1 MTEDDLAR
9 HAGVLTGVA
18 GWLLDGSTLA
28 LQWTEAAFRL
38 HGLQP
43 AANAPTLDTVLACI
57 DRADRERV
65 RHTWLTCLSFG
76 RPCDLSYG
84 LLSAGGAPQRVRC
97 VAEFQRLP
105 GGGCRLVGALQ
116 PLRDAPSQAFEASL
130 EFAVA
135 AAGVGV
141 WEMDLITGDER
152 WSDQT
157 LALYGLPPGTR
168 APTRPEW
175 YARFLHADDRGRV
188 DERAADFMATRR
200 PYELDYRIRR
210 ASDGALRWMHSR
222 AAFAFGGERRVVG
235 VTIDITEEREAE
247 VRAQE
252 ATRLLEHAATQVGFG
267 FGYRDPEGERG
278 DWSVQMKRLF
288 GLPDDAPTPDRSQ
301 LGALISEQDRPRVA
315 RQMARP
321 IAPGELR
328 EVEFQVRR
336 RNDGRLRTLITRS
349 STEYDAAGRPQFNYF
364 AVIDV
369 TELREKDLRMRQ
381 LLGRL
386 QLATEASGVGTWERD
401 ARTGGNHWDAITLA
415 LFDLPPGAPALDRP
429 EFLARIHPDDRARV
443 AGVLSRAD
451 TDMAPLDVEYRV
463 PQPGGGVRWLR
474 TRGRV
479 EFADDGQ
486 PLRSI
491 GVCFDTTAQREAEAA
506 LHARALAERANAAKT
521 EFLSRMSH
529 ELRTPLNA
537 VLGFAQL
544 LSLDHADPLS
554 ASQRERVDHIQS
566 AGWHLLAL
574 VNDVLD
580 LSRIESQQAQL
591 VFGEVDVADLVG
603 DCLSMAAPLAQA
615 QRVDM
620 QAACDPGLHAW
631 ADATRLK
638 QVLLNLLSNA
648 VKYNKAGGR
657 VDVQVRAEPP
667 GQVAFLVRDT
677 GAGLTAEQLAR
688 LFEPFNRLGRET
700 SAIEG
705 TGLGLALSK
714 LLVEQMGGQIS
725 ALSTLGVGSEFRFSV
740 PSTPAA
746 AE

>member
-1 MTEDDLAR
+1 MTENDLAR
-9 HAGVLTGVA
+9 HALALSGMA
-18 GWLLDGSTLA
+18 GWLLDGSTLT
-28 LQWTEAAFRL
+28 LQWTAPALHL
-38 HGLQP
+38 HGLPP
-43 AANAPTLDTVLACI
+43 AAQAPSLDAVLACI
-57 DRADRERV
+57 DPVDRDRV
-65 RHTWLTCLSFG
+65 RNTWLACLSFG

-84 LLSAGGAPQRVRC
+84 LLPAGGSPQRVRC
-97 VAEFQRLP
+97 LAEFQRLP
-105 GGGCRLVGALQ
+105 GGGGRLVGAMQ
-116 PLRDAPSQAFEASL
+116 PLRDAPPQAFEASL

-141 WEMDLITGDER
+141 WEVDLLTGQER

-168 APTRPEW
+168 APTRAEW
-175 YARFLHADDRGRV
+175 HARFLHHDDRGRV

-200 PYELDYRIRR
+200 PYEVDYRIRR

-222 AAFAFGGERRVVG
+222 AAFAFGGERRMVG
-235 VTIDITEEREAE
+235 VTLDITEEREAE
-247 VRAQE
+247 SRAQE
-252 ATRLLEHAATQVGFG
+252 AMRLLEHAATQVGFG

-278 DWSVQMKRLF
+278 EWSVQMKRLF
-288 GLPDDAPTPDRSQ
+288 GLPDDAPTPDRSH
-301 LGALISEQDRPRVA
+301 LGALISDHDRQRVVA
-315 RQMARP
+315 ELTSPMG
-321 IAPGELR
+321 PGELR
-328 EVEFQVRR
+328 VVEFEVLH
-336 RNDGRLRTLITRS
+336 GRTGGPRTLTTRAT
-349 STEYDAAGRPQFNYF
+349 TEHDAQGRAYRTYF
-364 AVIDV
+364 AVMDV
-369 TELREKDLRMRQ
+369 TEQRQSDRRMQQ
-381 LLGRL
+381 LLSRL
-386 QLATEASGVGTWERD
+386 QIATEASGVGTWERD
-401 ARTGGNHWDAITLA
+401 ARSGDNHWDAITLA

-479 EFADDGQ
+479 EFGEDGL

-554 ASQRERVDHIQS
+554 ESQRTRVDHIQS

-591 VFGEVDVADLVG
+591 QYTQVQVADVVS

-615 QRVDM
+615 QQVGM
-620 QAACDPGLHAW
+620 QAACDPGLLAW

-638 QVLLNLLSNA
+638 QVLLNLVSNA
-648 VKYNKAGGR
+648 IKYNRPGGR
-657 VDVQVRAEPP
+657 VDVQVQALPTGEV
-667 GQVAFLVRDT
+667 GFLVRDT
-677 GAGLTAEQLAR
+677 GSGLVPEQLVR

-714 LLVEQMGGQIS
+714 LLVEQMGG
-725 ALSTLGVGSEFRFSV
+725 ALSATSTPGVGSEFRFHV
-740 PSTPAA
+740 PMAA
-746 AE
+746 A